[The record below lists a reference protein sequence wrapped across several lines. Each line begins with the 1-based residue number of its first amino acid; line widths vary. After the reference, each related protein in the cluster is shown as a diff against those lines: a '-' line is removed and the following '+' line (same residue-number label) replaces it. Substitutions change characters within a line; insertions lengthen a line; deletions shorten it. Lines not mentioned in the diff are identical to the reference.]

1 MKAQRQ
7 LAANWQ
13 YLETTKEQT
22 PNLQNQFLIT
32 PEVPEAAL

>member
-1 MKAQRQ
+1 MKAETQ
-7 LAANWQ
+7 LAVNLQ

-32 PEVPEAAL
+32 PEVHEVAL